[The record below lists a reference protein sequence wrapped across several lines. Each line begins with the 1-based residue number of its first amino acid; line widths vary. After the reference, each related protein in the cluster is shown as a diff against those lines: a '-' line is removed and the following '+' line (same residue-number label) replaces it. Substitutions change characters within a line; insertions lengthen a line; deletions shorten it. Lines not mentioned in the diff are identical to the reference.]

1 MGKESGGSGGQSSS
15 EQQIPENLNPIVE
28 IFCEPWLLPVLG
40 WQDHTQL
47 VQILNNIPAG
57 FDSSRDGDGNPICRY
72 ADGLMTGR
80 ALLQG
85 IEQGS
90 LTAMCQYGLPESYVR
105 GELQGAVYAAS
116 ITEESSPANIILI
129 QRDVRQNVP
138 AAIRGIALLRVSY
151 RPDPSVG
158 FYNDGIKLTSTNTN
172 NGLKYPVRN
181 SETTS
186 VSSEKDIVPTQ
197 GINMEVLVYGNATTP
212 RSLTQAMQQ
221 GEVRFASGG
230 RTLRA
235 FQLLGALLPQGIGLH
250 ALETVITLYHK
261 FGWKFI
267 NNCGEGEQTKYT
279 QAVGAL
285 RDFYKV
291 NGVADEQLWGH
302 LGNQTGEERH
312 IAYIKGLDSILN
324 VFRPFAYHV
333 ARATRKSTEDQ
344 GYLENAIEAI
354 QTHSRDN
361 GYRMLLCQPQNAM
374 WYVIPGTED
383 MQINQHT
390 GRPMMPVVPALRGGR
405 RKRRRRKRTKKRAL
419 KKRHRRTKRKRKRK
433 TRRKR
438 GGKHKLSNKKC
449 KMLRHQHSKLIHH
462 VNMVGKALRVQCKKR
477 L

>member
-1 MGKESGGSGGQSSS
+1 MASLMGQGSGSGQ
-15 EQQIPENLNPIVE
+15 QVPENLNPIVE
-28 IFCEPWLLPVLG
+28 VFCEPWLLPVLG
-40 WQDHTQL
+40 WQDPAQL

-72 ADGLMTGR
+72 ANGLMTGM

-129 QRDVRQNVP
+129 QRDVRQNAP

-212 RSLTQAMQQ
+212 GSLTHDMRA

-279 QAVGAL
+279 QAVEAL

-291 NGVADEQLWGH
+291 NGVADEQLWGL

-324 VFRPFAYHV
+324 VFRSFAYHV
-333 ARATRKSTEDQ
+333 AQLTRKSTEDQ

-374 WYVIPGTED
+374 WYVITGTH

-433 TRRKR
+433 TRRRKRR
-438 GGKHKLSNKKC
+438 GGKGKLSHKKC
-449 KMLRHQHSKLIHH
+449 KILKHQHAKLAQSL
-462 VNMVGKALRVQCKKR
+462 NLVGKALQTQCKKR
-477 L
+477 K